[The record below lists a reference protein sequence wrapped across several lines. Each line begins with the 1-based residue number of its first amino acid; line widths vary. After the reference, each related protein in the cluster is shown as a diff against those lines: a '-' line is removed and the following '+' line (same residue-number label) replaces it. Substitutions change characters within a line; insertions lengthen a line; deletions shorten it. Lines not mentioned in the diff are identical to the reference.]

1 MTYVFPPE
9 KQQALLAIVDQNIAM
24 FSTYDDPYG
33 RAVLA
38 EYVAGRAAAVA
49 AFDGTGD
56 WADVPYRVTQHLQA
70 MPAWGTR
77 GT

>member
-38 EYVAGRAAAVA
+38 EYVAGRAAAVQ
-49 AFDGTGD
+49 AFEGLRS
-56 WADVPYRVTQHLQA
+56 WSEVPYRVAQHLQA

>member
-24 FSTYDDPYG
+24 FASLPGDYS
-33 RAVLA
+33 RAVHA

-49 AFDGTGD
+49 AFEGKGD
-56 WADVPYRVTQHLQA
+56 WADVPYRVTQFLQV
-70 MPAWGTR
+70 MPDWGTR